1 MPNKN
6 IEVDLRERVDAF
18 VSDIAELIRR
28 SALEIVRQA
37 LGGTSPQAPARS
49 TAARSRAT
57 PRSAPPARRPG
68 PRSKTGRIRRSPEEL
83 EELGGTFLEHVRAHP
98 GQRLEQISAALGVST
113 KDLKRPVQQLSD
125 QKAIR
130 TEGQKRGTRYFAGA
144 GGRKGK
150 SKAKAK
156 SKSKSAKKRTSRKSA
171 SPRSTSRK
179 NAA

>member
-37 LGGTSPQAPARS
+37 LGGTSPQAPARR
-49 TAARSRAT
+49 TAARRGAT

-98 GQRLEQISAALGVST
+98 GQRLEQISATLGVST

-130 TEGQKRGTRYFAGA
+130 TEGQKRGTRYFAGG
-144 GGRKGK
+144 GGRKG
-150 SKAKAK
+150 
-156 SKSKSAKKRTSRKSA
+156 KSKSAKKRTSRKSTSRKSA
-171 SPRSTSRK
+171 SPKSSTRK